1 VRECVITIIP
11 GLILSPSYIKKRY
24 NGISGRN
31 MIAILARVKNRTSE
45 REKKIISPTF

>member
-31 MIAILARVKNRTSE
+31 MIAILAGWLAGQRVKKTE
-45 REKKIISPTF
+45 RERDIK